1 MPVRCW
7 VCRRLKGRFG
17 SLLSWSWV
25 GAFRGWCLGC
35 EPHLVQPCFDT
46 IPVLS
51 TLANQK
57 KGTRVTP
64 KPKSGQPKPRKP
76 AASNRPALTRQR
88 VIDTATAMANASGV
102 DALTIRKLAT
112 ELDVWPMAIY
122 HHLPNKDSI
131 IDGMVDLV
139 FSKIELP
146 PIDLDWKTAIRRRSV
161 SARQV
166 LARHKWAA
174 PMMESR
180 SAAGPATLAHHEA
193 VLDCLRN
200 GGLSIKM
207 SAHAYALIDAFIYG
221 FALLEANLP
230 ATGGQDMADLAGTLI
245 EPLPADLY
253 PRLIELTAE
262 HVLQPG
268 YDFGDEFDFG
278 LDLIL
283 NGLQA
288 AAKLSNP

>member
-1 MPVRCW
+1 M
-7 VCRRLKGRFG
+7 
-17 SLLSWSWV
+17 
-25 GAFRGWCLGC
+25 
-35 EPHLVQPCFDT
+35 
-46 IPVLS
+46 
-51 TLANQK
+51 
-57 KGTRVTP
+57 TP
-64 KPKSGQPKPRKP
+64 KPRNDQPKPEKT
-76 AASNRPALTRQR
+76 AASNRPALTRER
-88 VIDTATAMANASGV
+88 VIETATAMADLVGV

-139 FSKIELP
+139 FSEIELP
-146 PIDLDWKTAIRRRSV
+146 PTDLDWKTAIRRRSV
-161 SARQV
+161 STRQV
-166 LARHKWAA
+166 LARHRWAA
-174 PMMESR
+174 PLMESR
-180 SAAGPATLAHHEA
+180 KTAGPATLQHHEA
-193 VLDCLRN
+193 ILDCLRN
-200 GGLSIKM
+200 GGHSIKM

-230 ATGGQDMADLAGTLI
+230 ATGGQDMADLAETII

-253 PRLIELTAE
+253 PRLIELTTE

-283 NGLQA
+283 NGLTA
-288 AAKLSNP
+288 T

>member
-1 MPVRCW
+1 M
-7 VCRRLKGRFG
+7 
-17 SLLSWSWV
+17 
-25 GAFRGWCLGC
+25 A
-35 EPHLVQPCFDT
+35 
-46 IPVLS
+46 
-51 TLANQK
+51 
-57 KGTRVTP
+57 P
-64 KPKSGQPKPRKP
+64 KPKRDQPQHKKTATP
-76 AASNRPALTRQR
+76 NRPALTRER
-88 VIDTATAMANASGV
+88 VIETATAMADASGV

-146 PIDLDWKTAIRRRSV
+146 PTDLDWKTAIRRRSV
-161 SARQV
+161 SAREV
-166 LARHKWAA
+166 LVRHKWAV
-174 PMMESR
+174 PLMESR
-180 SAAGPATLAHHEA
+180 RTAGPATLQHHEA
-193 VLDCLRN
+193 ILNCLRN
-200 GGLSIKM
+200 GGHSIEM

-230 ATGGQDMADLAGTLI
+230 ATGGQDMADLAETLI

-253 PRLIELTAE
+253 PRLIELTNE
-262 HVLQPG
+262 HVLQLG
-268 YDFGDEFDFG
+268 YDFGNEFDFG

-288 AAKLSNP
+288 AAKLSTP